1 MDQTGMYDNLAEVL
15 EVVDI
20 SSGDVTSMTAD
31 ELKLRIKEQ
40 IDASVDKFYHDVQ
53 EKQRQ
58 MDEKPIGHSDSRP
71 KFDLSQFY
79 AAE

>member
-1 MDQTGMYDNLAEVL
+1 MYDNLADVL

-40 IDASVDKFYHDVQ
+40 IDASVDKFYRDVQ
-53 EKQRQ
+53 E
-58 MDEKPIGHSDSRP
+58 
-71 KFDLSQFY
+71 
-79 AAE
+79 